1 MNFQTLHTF
10 YTIARC
16 EKLTAAAKQLNVTQ
30 PALSRMVRQLEEE
43 VGAPLFYHGRNR
55 IGLNANGEKFLQMA
69 ERVLRLYDNCIK
81 EIQEDN
87 EEFSRTLTIALSA
100 AGSSLPYLIH
110 RFKER
115 HPEAWFVLKGYNHAR
130 MDPEVQFCFFC
141 TIFPSKDE
149 EAVCL
154 AKEPLYVTASAAGP
168 LAGQESVALSELSS
182 GSFLFADA
190 NNDMQEIQ
198 MYYCRKAGFTPDMD
212 NVIERQ
218 NILMML
224 LELGEGVSLLPKIN
238 NPNLVQL
245 PVRDISCSR
254 LIYMKRNPQV
264 YETQLAKQFEA
275 FCRQFFAG
283 EEEARRLNYYK

>member
-1 MNFQTLHTF
+1 MNFSDPAHVL
-10 YTIARC
+10 YDCPLREADSGREAAEC
-16 EKLTAAAKQLNVTQ
+16 DTAGSLPHGA
-30 PALSRMVRQLEEE
+30 PAGGE

-81 EIQEDN
+81 EIREDN

-190 NNDMQEIQ
+190 DNDMQEIQ

-238 NPNLVQL
+238 NPNLC
-245 PVRDISCSR
+245 SCR
-254 LIYMKRNPQV
+254 CGTFP
-264 YETQLAKQFEA
+264 A
-275 FCRQFFAG
+275 AG
-283 EEEARRLNYYK
+283 